1 MSISTASLRLQII
14 IPLFFVIIAGV
25 GVTMLAASLAANGQ
39 RELAKIMEQA
49 LDARAESHTLSI
61 KIDKLEKEVSRFLDM
76 TTFIPTETINSRFH
90 TQDITIS
97 KTLNRL
103 SENMLSKEISEE
115 IEKLDSTYK
124 IWRESIKVSLG
135 LLPAKFIPTREMLSR
150 QHGAVASI
158 TKRVNSLVTHTA
170 QSRTD
175 EATQTLDNIIKL
187 ELAIL
192 AVGGIIGMFACWYV
206 ARQIANPILGITSIM
221 NVLADGVTNIQLPER
236 KFASEINSMM
246 DALEVFRRNAI
257 ELAEAHKETETA
269 RSVAHSIS
277 RQDPLTNGPNRRVF
291 TEHIEKLTESGAGSV
306 PGTEPNR
313 FAVLLID
320 LDRFKPINDIYG
332 HAAGDFVICQIA
344 ERLQAA
350 IDIHGVVARLGGDEF
365 GVVFSNKHL
374 SNIRTSAENLAAQI
388 VKLIE
393 SPIHSEIVHAEI
405 SASIGI
411 AVYPDHGAN
420 AQSLLRA
427 ADLAMYHVKQNGRSS
442 YSVFNPDLDEK
453 MRATAQ
459 LESDAR
465 EAVRNNEFV
474 PYFQPVI
481 NIADNSIYGFEALA
495 RWQHPEQGFVPPDRF
510 IPIMEQFDLMNG
522 FTGNILRQA
531 CEAARHWPRDTKLA
545 INISAG
551 EVCDPSTP
559 MRLMSILNECDFL
572 PTRLE
577 VEITET
583 ALVKN
588 FDTAKSVIAALRQA
602 GIRVL
607 LDDFGTGYSSLS
619 YLKELT
625 VDCLKID
632 RSFIMSMGQ
641 NRDSKNI
648 VFSMLSLAQSLG
660 LDTVAEGV
668 ESALV
673 HKEIS
678 LGNATFGQ
686 GYFYGRPVSAEE
698 TAELLDMHYNK
709 LVEAS

>member
-1 MSISTASLRLQII
+1 MSISTASLKTQII
-14 IPLFFVIIAGV
+14 IPLFVVIIAGV
-25 GVTMLAASLAANGQ
+25 CVTMLAASLASNGQ
-39 RELAKIMEQA
+39 RELSKIVEQA
-49 LDARAESHTLSI
+49 LSARTESNTLSI
-61 KIDKLEKEVSRFLDM
+61 EIDELEKDVGRFLDM
-76 TTFIPTETINSRFH
+76 TTFNPTETISWQFH

-103 SENMLSKEISEE
+103 SQNLLSKEISKEV
-115 IEKLDSTYK
+115 EKLGAAYK
-124 IWRESIKVSLG
+124 DWRECIKMVLG
-135 LLPAKFIPTREMLSR
+135 LTSANSIPTKELLARK
-150 QHGAVASI
+150 HDAVASI
-158 TKRVNSLVTHTA
+158 TKRVNSLVTVTA
-170 QSRTD
+170 QSRTE
-175 EATQTLDNIIKL
+175 EATQKLDNIIKL
-187 ELAIL
+187 ELAIF
-192 AVGGIIGMFACWYV
+192 AIGGIIGMFACWYV
-206 ARQIANPILGITSIM
+206 ARRIADPILGVTSIM
-221 NVLADGVTNIQLPER
+221 NVLADGVTNIQLPAR
-236 KFASEINSMM
+236 NFASEINSII

-269 RSVAHSIS
+269 RSIAHSMS

-291 TEHIEKLTESGAGSV
+291 TEHIGKLTEDNIDGTHDTGSK
-306 PGTEPNR
+306 R

-332 HAAGDFVICQIA
+332 HAAGDYVICQVA

-350 IDIHGVVARLGGDEF
+350 LQSHGVVARLGGDEF
-365 GVVFSNKHL
+365 GIVFSNERIYD
-374 SNIRTSAENLAAQI
+374 IRKNAEELAYQI
-388 VKLIE
+388 VRLIE
-393 SPIHSEIVHAEI
+393 SPIHSDIVHAEI

-411 AVYPDHGAN
+411 AIFPDHGAN

-427 ADLAMYHVKQNGRSS
+427 ADLAMYHVKQHGRAS
-442 YSVFNPDLDEK
+442 YSVFNPDLDAK

-465 EAVRNNEFV
+465 DAVRNDEFV
-474 PYFQPVI
+474 PHFQPII
-481 NIADNSIYGFEALA
+481 NIEDNCIYGFEVLA
-495 RWQHPEQGFVPPDRF
+495 RWQHPEQGYVPPDRF
-510 IPIMEQFDLMNG
+510 IPIMEQFDLMND

-531 CEAARHWPRDTKLA
+531 CSVARHWPNNLKLA
-545 INISAG
+545 VNISAG

-559 MRLMSILNECDFL
+559 MRLMSILSECDFL

-588 FDTAKSVIAALRQA
+588 FEVAKSVISALRQA

-632 RSFIMSMGQ
+632 RSFIMSMNQ
-641 NRDSKNI
+641 NRESKNI
-648 VFSMLSLAQSLG
+648 VLSMLSLAQSLN

-668 ESALV
+668 ESA
-673 HKEIS
+673 EIHEQIS
-678 LGNATFGQ
+678 QGNATFGQ
-686 GYFYGRPVSAEE
+686 GYYYGKAVSAEE
-698 TAELLDMHYNK
+698 TDKLLKTGFDK
-709 LVEAS
+709 LVKSG